1 MCLEY
6 TVLCFP
12 LSDISYTLTL
22 DADLQA
28 TRVTSRGLFMN
39 NNDRSLTDNAKIYT
53 TTPSSTPFCQD
64 FQVYVQ
70 VSKLKSWIWFSLHFV
85 RLSFQST
92 FREVTRCVFVLRSR
106 CPVFVFFF
114 PQQEAPDLVNSVS
127 LKVEI
132 EQQNA
137 DVNPVLDPFSRTA
150 WDFFVSDAF
159 AACLI
164 WSLHVS
170 TGRRKGQRSTSKL

>member
-6 TVLCFP
+6 TVLCSP

-28 TRVTSRGLFMN
+28 TRVTSRGLFMK
-39 NNDRSLTDNAKIYT
+39 NNDRSLTEKAKI
-53 TTPSSTPFCQD
+53 SSTPLCQD

-70 VSKLKSWIWFSLHFV
+70 VNKLKSWIRFSLHFV
-85 RLSFQST
+85 KLCEST
-92 FREVTRCVFVLRSR
+92 FREVTWCVFVLRSW
-106 CPVFVFFF
+106 CPGFF
-114 PQQEAPDLVNSVS
+114 PQQVAPDLVNSVS

-137 DVNPVLDPFSRTA
+137 DVNPVLDPFSPTA

-170 TGRRKGQRSTSKL
+170 TRCRKGQRNTSKL